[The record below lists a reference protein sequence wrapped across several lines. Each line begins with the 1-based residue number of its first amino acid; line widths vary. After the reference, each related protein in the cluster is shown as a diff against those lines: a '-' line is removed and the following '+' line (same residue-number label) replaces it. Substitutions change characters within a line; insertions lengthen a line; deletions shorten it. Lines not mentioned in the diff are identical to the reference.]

1 MTDIEWTDET
11 WNPTD
16 GCKVCSPG
24 CANCYAMRFAG
35 RFAKPGERYHDLV
48 TIGKNK
54 RAIWTGKG
62 RLDGGKLAK
71 PLHWRK
77 PRRIFVNSMSDLF
90 YEGFTNEEIAAV
102 YGVMAACPHH
112 TFQVLTKRA
121 RRRREWFD
129 WVDGEARR
137 VAVADPDSPWWRA
150 FVCIVAASKA
160 LGRVTS
166 VELNHDGSLKTR
178 DRQDILSGT
187 GGAAWPLRNAWEGVS
202 VENQDAADERVPWLL
217 RTPAAV
223 RFLSCEPLLGTLD
236 LTRVAP
242 ESVFYCDALSGEALY
257 PIVNRWKRIDWVIAG
272 CESGPGARPAEVDWH
287 RSLRDQCKAAGV
299 PFFLKQAKEAKT
311 GCIAPSSSPP
321 EIIKCVSPTDR
332 TRFTD
337 IVTAGPGSKRKAG
350 GIIGLPY
357 LDGVQ
362 HRAFPN
368 TKEMR
373 P

>member
-35 RFAKPGERYHDLV
+35 RFAKPGERYHGLV

-54 RAIWTGKG
+54 RSIWTGKG
-62 RLDGGKLAK
+62 RLDAGKLVK
-71 PLHWRK
+71 PLRWRK
-77 PRRIFVNSMSDLF
+77 PRQIFVNSMSDLF
-90 YEGFTNEEIAAV
+90 YEEFTNEEIAAV
-102 YGVMAACPHH
+102 FGVMAACPQH
-112 TFQVLTKRA
+112 TFQILTKRA
-121 RRRREWFD
+121 KRMREWFE
-129 WVDGEARR
+129 WIASEPTGLRTLPYAPRLLCR
-137 VAVADPDSPWWRA
+137 VKADE
-150 FVCIVAASKA
+150 IVNPHMRGRP
-160 LGRVTS
+160 LGTES
-166 VELNHDGSLKTR
+166 QP
-178 DRQDILSGT
+178 RQ
-187 GGAAWPLRNAWEGVS
+187 WPLPNVWIGVS
-202 VENQDAADERVPWLL
+202 VEHQEAANERIPELL

-223 RFLSCEPLLGTLD
+223 RFLSCEPLLGSLN
-236 LTRVAP
+236 LSRVAP
-242 ESVFYCDALSGEALY
+242 ESVFFCDALAGEALY
-257 PIVNRWKRIDWVIAG
+257 PIVSKWKRLDWVIAG
-272 CESGPGARPAEVDWH
+272 CESGPGARPAEPDWY

-299 PFFLKQAKEAKT
+299 PFFLKQAKEDKT
-311 GCIAPSSSPP
+311 GCVAPSSSPP

-362 HRAFPN
+362 HRKFPN
-368 TKEMR
+368 TKEMT